1 MPKRLAGFDLPLVAS
16 VLALLAGSIY
26 VLMTAIPSATGHG
39 LTQFYGQR
47 QIVFVVVGLALG
59 VAASRV
65 PLSGIERLW
74 LPVYLG
80 TLGSI
85 AIVFVLGTAI
95 RGSKRWIMLGP
106 INLQPSE
113 AGKILIVLAAA
124 GFITSRMRDARSPLT
139 FVGILAFIGLP
150 AALVYLQPDFG
161 TSQVYGYVA
170 LGMLFFAGAK
180 WLHFTV
186 LASSF
191 VVLLII
197 VLGLLP
203 AVGIQVMK
211 DYQVQRF
218 TGFLDPE
225 ADPRGTNYQ
234 AIQAKKAI
242 GSGQLTGKPASEASQ
257 VSLGFLPEPQT
268 DFIFATLSE
277 RYGFMGAI
285 MVLALYILL
294 ISRCLRAVAVAP
306 TYYGRLVCGGVTI
319 MFAAQVIT
327 NIGMVIGLLPIT
339 GVPLPLFSYGGS
351 AMFANLV
358 AVGFVAGVLRES
370 ESPQVRYARRV
381 GPTLARARTS
391 HRTQQG
397 SVRGRFDA
405 PRSRSRRNRSRV

>member
-1 MPKRLAGFDLPLVAS
+1 
-16 VLALLAGSIY
+16 
-26 VLMTAIPSATGHG
+26 
-39 LTQFYGQR
+39 
-47 QIVFVVVGLALG
+47 
-59 VAASRV
+59 
-65 PLSGIERLW
+65 
-74 LPVYLG
+74 
-80 TLGSI
+80 
-85 AIVFVLGTAI
+85 
-95 RGSKRWIMLGP
+95 
-106 INLQPSE
+106 
-113 AGKILIVLAAA
+113 
-124 GFITSRMRDARSPLT
+124 
-139 FVGILAFIGLP
+139 
-150 AALVYLQPDFG
+150 VYLQPDFG